1 MTAMPAEQPCEQ
13 CGAPVRV
20 ATRREDGSTYWQCM
34 DCAIAEAKRIAFG
47 DTRDAGDSISTSPRR
62 TRWTAAELLA
72 HRFPPPR
79 WSVHGLLPEGL
90 TLFVGAPKIGKSW
103 LQLGLGVAVATGGVA
118 LGKLDVVE
126 GDVLY
131 LALEDR
137 PRRLQE
143 RLRKVLNGGEAPKR
157 LTIELSCPPLPLG
170 GRTLI
175 GEWIKDHP
183 QARLVMIDVLA
194 RVRGVPAA
202 GVSAYDA
209 DYLAVAAAKDL
220 ADEHG
225 VAVVVAHHD
234 RKLKADDWLDSVSGT
249 HGLAAAADTVAVLSR
264 PRGKADGHLKI
275 TGRDVDEAEYALA
288 FDPVLAQWN
297 LLEGPA
303 LDHLV
308 GDTRA
313 AILGRLRAA
322 GPARPKEVADALE
335 LDHELVKKTLQR
347 MADAGQAVSDGSGSY
362 SLPGTP
368 ENVSLLS
375 PLSPGGFT
383 R

>member
-13 CGAPVRV
+13 CGAPTRV
-20 ATRREDGSTYWQCM
+20 GTRREDGREYAQCVRCWM
-34 DCAIAEAKRIAFG
+34 AEHAG
-47 DTRDAGDSISTSPRR
+47 DSGDAGDTISTSPQR

-72 HRFPPPR
+72 EQFPEPR
-79 WSVHGLLPEGL
+79 WSVPGLLPEGL

-103 LQLGLGVAVATGGVA
+103 AQLGLGVAVATGGRA
-118 LGKLDVVE
+118 LGRIPVE
-126 GDVLY
+126 QGDVLY
-131 LALEDR
+131 LALEDH

-157 LTIELSCPPLPLG
+157 LMIELSCPPLPMG

-175 GEWIKDHP
+175 GDWAKDHP

-225 VAVVVAHHD
+225 IAVVVAHHD

-297 LLEGPA
+297 LLDGPA

-322 GPARPKEVADALE
+322 GPARPKQVAEALE

-347 MADAGQAVSDGSGSY
+347 MADDGQVDSDGA
-362 SLPGTP
+362 GTYFP
-368 ENVSLLS
+368 T
-375 PLSPGGFT
+375 GT
-383 R
+383 

>member
-1 MTAMPAEQPCEQ
+1 MSDAFASADRIDYFDYYQ
-13 CGAPVRV
+13 AK
-20 ATRREDGSTYWQCM
+20 A
-34 DCAIAEAKRIAFG
+34 AEARDSG
-47 DTRDAGDSISTSPRR
+47 DAGDSISPSPRR

-72 HRFPPPR
+72 HEFPEPN
-79 WSVHGLLPEGL
+79 WSIPGLLPEGL
-90 TLFVGAPKIGKSW
+90 TLLVGAPKIGKSW
-103 LQLGLGVAVATGGVA
+103 LQLDIGVAVASGGVA
-118 LGKLDVVE
+118 LGHLPVE
-126 GDVLY
+126 QGDVLY
-131 LALEDR
+131 LALEDTG
-137 PRRLQE
+137 RRLQE
-143 RLRKVLNGGEAPKR
+143 RLRKVLNGGEAPKG
-157 LTIELSCPPLPLG
+157 LTIELECPPLPMG

-175 GEWIKDHP
+175 GEWIKAHAG
-183 QARLVMIDVLA
+183 ARLVMIDVLA

-220 ADEHG
+220 ADEYR

-249 HGLAAAADTVAVLSR
+249 HGLAGAADTIAVLSR

-275 TGRDVDEAEYALA
+275 TGRDLDEAEYALK
-288 FDPVLAQWN
+288 FDPLLAQWN
-297 LLEGPA
+297 VLEGPA

-313 AILGRLRAA
+313 AILGHLRAA
-322 GPARPKEVADALE
+322 GPARPKQVADALE

-347 MADAGQAVSDGSGSY
+347 MADAGQVDSDGAGTY
-362 SLPGTP
+362 FLPGTP

-375 PLSPGGFT
+375 PLSPGEVEHE
-383 R
+383 